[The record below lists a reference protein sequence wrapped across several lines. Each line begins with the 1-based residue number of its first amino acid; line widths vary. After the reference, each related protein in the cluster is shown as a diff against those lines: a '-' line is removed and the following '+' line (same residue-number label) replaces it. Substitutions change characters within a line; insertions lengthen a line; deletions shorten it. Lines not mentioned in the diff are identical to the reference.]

1 MKKRVVSMLIA
12 AMMAAT
18 ALAGCAGSTSS
29 SSAGTSQ
36 AADAS
41 TAETSA
47 DAEESGTETTAEEDA
62 AASETATEETDG
74 AAEAT
79 EGGTEEEAAEADT
92 DSEEATDEEGTRTVT
107 DSDGNEVT
115 IPAEVTRVAP
125 AIGAFAQ
132 VTEMLTNG
140 SGKIVAAATQQI
152 SDDFKAVF
160 TDYVESNPNDYD
172 ATNVEDLIASGAQV
186 VYGPKSM
193 WTDEQL
199 QQLDDA
205 GIAFVSISNLSDA
218 ASMMDSFQLIGE
230 ILGEEESER
239 ADEFNAYYQG
249 LLDDA
254 EEKTADLTDDEKV
267 KVLKLNV
274 SGGAYT
280 TVNKTDIF
288 SDIAAGVGGVNVAA
302 DYEAAD
308 GSAAGGNGQKG
319 SGNGQGSGSGQQGSG
334 NGQGSGNSQQG
345 ASGSGSGQGQRG
357 SGNGGGRSGGGPQS
371 GLNVDAEQIIAWNP
385 AVIITN
391 NQASTEAI
399 LADSALQSVEAV
411 KNGAVYTSPRGLYL
425 WGVRSA
431 ENAMMTPW
439 LGQILYPDR
448 FSDVDMNS
456 VVKDFYEKW
465 YNTEIDD
472 AEVEKILAGQ

>member
-1 MKKRVVSMLIA
+1 MKKRFLSLI
-12 AMMAAT
+12 
-18 ALAGCAGSTSS
+18 LAGMLSVTSLAACGSSSSKDASSTSS
-29 SSAGTSQ
+29 V
-36 AADAS
+36 
-41 TAETSA
+41 TAVSEAVETSSVS
-47 DAEESGTETTAEEDA
+47 E
-62 AASETATEETDG
+62 AASSG
-74 AAEAT
+74 
-79 EGGTEEEAAEADT
+79 
-92 DSEEATDEEGTRTVT
+92 ATDADGTRTVT

-160 TDYVESNPNDYD
+160 TDYTKSNPNNYD
-172 ATNVEDLIASGAQV
+172 ATSVEDLIASGAQV
-186 VYGPKSM
+186 VYGPKAM

-199 QQLDDA
+199 QQLSDA
-205 GIAFVSISNLSDA
+205 GIAFVSISNLSSAKD
-218 ASMMDSFQLIGE
+218 MMKSFQLIGD
-230 ILGEEESER
+230 ILGEEESKR
-239 ADEFNAYYQG
+239 ATQFNEYYQG

-254 EEKTADLTDDEKV
+254 SGKTADLTDDQKV

-288 SDIAAGVGGVNVAA
+288 SDIVTGVGGVNVAA
-302 DYEAAD
+302 DYEAA
-308 GSAAGGNGQKG
+308 G
-319 SGNGQGSGSGQQGSG
+319 GSGSGQGQNKASGNASGSQAQSAQSTGSGQNQQGSG
-334 NGQGSGNSQQG
+334 NGQG
-345 ASGSGSGQGQRG
+345 R
-357 SGNGGGRSGGGPQS
+357 RSSGGPQS
-371 GLNVDAEQIIAWNP
+371 GLNVDAEQIISWNP

-391 NQASTEAI
+391 DQESTNAI
-399 LADSALQSVEAV
+399 LSDSALQDVEAV
-411 KNGAVYTSPRGLYL
+411 KNKAVYTSPKGLYL

-439 LGQILYPDR
+439 LGQILYPDL

-456 VVKDFYEKW
+456 VVKNFYKTW
-465 YNTEIDD
+465 YNKDIDD
-472 AEVEKILAGQ
+472 TEVEKILAGQ